1 MGHVAAVRCV
11 QYDGKRVISG
21 AYDYMVKVWNPESE
35 ECLYTLQVQ
44 RIQVAA
50 FIVEIESRRYAN

>member
-21 AYDYMVKVWNPESE
+21 AYDYMVKVWNPETE
-35 ECLYTLQVQ
+35 ECLYTLQVEQ
-44 RIQVAA
+44 NY
-50 FIVEIESRRYAN
+50 VEFELRRYAN